1 MGFFS
6 NKRTESATQSVKPV
20 TTIAPNHV
28 SKKLKN
34 TYTVK
39 FSPFCDTGLFC
50 LCKTTPLAVIK
61 LNGQTTQPSDGWLSC
76 TMFPNPYASEMQAA
90 YQDMAKFDEKTATT
104 IIEYLDM
111 SSGKPVLYI
120 FPTGMHII
128 DEYKNDYATHLNHA
142 TRRDI
147 ARQIKLRQKL
157 LAQMNQNQQ

>member
-1 MGFFS
+1 
-6 NKRTESATQSVKPV
+6 
-20 TTIAPNHV
+20 
-28 SKKLKN
+28 
-34 TYTVK
+34 
-39 FSPFCDTGLFC
+39 
-50 LCKTTPLAVIK
+50 
-61 LNGQTTQPSDGWLSC
+61 
-76 TMFPNPYASEMQAA
+76 MQAA